1 MSTPASSD
9 PRFSNWAN
17 LQAARSVPP
26 LIARTLT
33 NEDYYRDGPPTW
45 PGAPTS
51 NDVKKAR
58 RSYIK
63 RLRRFARQFPEA
75 KKLAKILARCKRR
88 RRCMSGACPQ
98 CTGAFQRWF
107 VAQVVDLASK
117 ADPGELKSISI
128 IFQKHQT
135 ADEQLN
141 ALGTTGM
148 KRSLSQTVKD
158 ADGLEWMAGGID
170 LSLNDDRQKKQG
182 IAWQPQFYGLADV
195 NDVEALSNLLRGTYS
210 PTKPA
215 PRPVQIKECDGS
227 TKVISYAFKTD
238 FVRRIAY
245 RTEVGPSDNRRK
257 CWHTRKVSLRAGEHV
272 QAMLWMH
279 RVGLAGR
286 LFLRGVRM
294 TRTGNSVGLVQIK
307 KLE

>member
-1 MSTPASSD
+1 MAS
-9 PRFSNWAN
+9 
-17 LQAARSVPP
+17 QAQKNIVAP
-26 LIARTLT
+26 LIARVLQDET
-33 NEDYYRDGPPTW
+33 YYCDGPPTW
-45 PGAPTS
+45 LGAPTS
-51 NDVKKAR
+51 KDAKKAR
-58 RSYIK
+58 RSYVK
-63 RLRRFARQFPEA
+63 RLRRFAHQFPGA

-88 RRCMSGACPQ
+88 RRCMSGACPE
-98 CTGAFQRWF
+98 CGRAFQRWF
-107 VAQVVDLASK
+107 VSKVV
-117 ADPGELKSISI
+117 ELVGNPNPNHLNSTSIV
-128 IFQKHQT
+128 FLNHRT
-135 ADEQLN
+135 AEDQLT
-141 ALGTTGM
+141 ALDTTGM

-195 NDVEALSNLLRGTYS
+195 TNVEALSNLLRGTYS
-210 PTKPA
+210 PTKSA
-215 PRPVQIKECDGS
+215 PRPVQIKKCDGS

-245 RTEVGPSDNRRK
+245 RAQVGPPDRRRR

-279 RVGLAGR
+279 QIGLCGR

-294 TRTGNSVGLVQIK
+294 TRTGSNVGLVQLK